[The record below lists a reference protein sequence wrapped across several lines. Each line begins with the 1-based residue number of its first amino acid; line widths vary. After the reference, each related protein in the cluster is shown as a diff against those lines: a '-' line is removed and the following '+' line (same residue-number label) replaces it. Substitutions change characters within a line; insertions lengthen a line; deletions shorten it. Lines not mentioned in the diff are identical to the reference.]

1 VSEARDAA
9 SQSFSGAAASPIV
22 VVLLVDDQP
31 IIYEALRRMLEG
43 EPGIELH
50 YCAEAP
56 QALPTARRVR
66 PTVVLQDLVMPDI
79 EGFTLLKFYRRE
91 PATATV
97 PVIVLSTREDAHDKS
112 RAFADGA
119 SDYLVKLPDKVELV
133 ARIRAHSKSYVA
145 QLERDE
151 AFRKLE
157 ALTRE
162 LEARNAELARLSA
175 VDGLTGVSNRRSFDA
190 TLEHEWKRALRERTE
205 LSLVLIDVDF
215 FKRYNDAYGHLAGD
229 DCLRKVARAL
239 AAVVNR
245 PADSVSRYG
254 GEEFAVL
261 LPSTHAAGAAGVAES
276 MRAAVENL
284 ALEHRASDIS
294 AHVTLSLGVATRVPL
309 QDSSPNELIESADQ
323 ALYEAKREGRNR
335 VRAAAVEAK

>member
-1 VSEARDAA
+1 
-9 SQSFSGAAASPIV
+9 
-22 VVLLVDDQP
+22 
-31 IIYEALRRMLEG
+31 MLEA
-43 EPGIELH
+43 EPDLELH
-50 YCAEAP
+50 YCSDAA
-56 QALPTARRVR
+56 QALATARRVR

-91 PATATV
+91 PATAAV

-133 ARIRAHSKSYVA
+133 ARIRAHSRSYVS
-145 QLERDE
+145 QLQRDE

-157 ALTRE
+157 ALTHE

-175 VDGLTGVSNRRSFDA
+175 VDGLTGVGNRRSFDT
-190 TLEHEWKRALRERTE
+190 TLENEWKRAARERTT

-239 AAVVNR
+239 AGVVNR
-245 PADSVSRYG
+245 PADTVSRYG

-261 LPSTHAAGAAGVAES
+261 LPATHGAGAAGVGES
-276 MRAAVENL
+276 MRVAVENL
-284 ALEHRASDIS
+284 KLEHRASDI
-294 AHVTLSLGVATRVPL
+294 AGHVTLSLGVATRIPPAG
-309 QDSSPNELIESADQ
+309 SSPEELITSADQ
-323 ALYEAKREGRNR
+323 ALYEAKRQGRNR
-335 VRAAAVEAK
+335 LRTAPAQVK